1 MRYDLSLEGSAAV
14 VHLQG
19 VLTASTILYKWLT
32 YLKERRICLEAYNHI
47 RAEFGELKQSIDLRG
62 DMW

>member
-1 MRYDLSLEGSAAV
+1 MRYDLSLERSAAV

-19 VLTASTILYKWLT
+19 VVIASTILHQWLT
-32 YLKERRICLEAYNHI
+32 YLRERRIRLEAYNHT

-62 DMW
+62 DM